1 MIEIEEKKWK
11 VYKHENLLN
20 GKVYIGIT
28 SRTLN
33 ARARKNGSSYSKSP
47 HFWSAICKYGWD
59 NFSHEILV
67 DGLTKDEACE
77 LEKEYISKYNSTD
90 KKFGYNCSLG
100 GESGNYGVKA
110 NDDLRKRLSEMRS
123 GEKNHNYGKKMSE
136 EVKDKIRKK
145 KIGKTLSEEHK
156 KKISESLYKNPP
168 TKGVKMSDSKKRKL
182 SDAKLGEKNV
192 ASKKIYCKELNRYFG
207 SIREAERETGIPHE
221 NISKACRK
229 VIKYAGKDE
238 NGNVYHWE
246 YAC

>member
-33 ARARKNGSSYSKSP
+33 DRARKNGYCKSP
-47 HFWSAICKYGWD
+47 HFWSAIQKYGWD
-59 NFSHEILV
+59 NFSHEVLV
-67 DGLTKDEACE
+67 DNLSKDEACI
-77 LEKEYISKYNSTD
+77 LEREYISKYNSTD
-90 KKFGYNCSLG
+90 KRYGYNCSLG

-110 NDDLRKRLSEMRS
+110 DEDLRNRLSEMRM

-145 KIGKTLSEEHK
+145 KLGKTLSEETK

-168 TKGVKMSDSKKRKL
+168 TKGIKMSDSTKKKL
-182 SDAKLGEKNV
+182 SESKMGGKNV
-192 ASKKIYCKELNRYFG
+192 ASKKIYCKELNRYFD
-207 SIREAERETGIPHE
+207 SIREAERETGIKHE
-221 NISKACRK
+221 YISKACRK
-229 VIKYAGKDE
+229 IVECAGKDE
-238 NGNVYHWE
+238 NGNGYHWE
-246 YAC
+246 YV